1 MTTIQQYESC
11 GKANWVDDPLNIYYV
26 LDLETIKYHGNIEK
40 NQANRC
46 KWNTAVNQ
54 CHKPTI

>member
-40 NQANRC
+40 IKQID
-46 KWNTAVNQ
+46 VNG
-54 CHKPTI
+54 ILR